1 MLLWSKLLLT
11 RVFSRLPRPE
21 VTATMYP
28 DGYSFRAFTRN
39 PFTGEHGVGVYPA
52 SHYGRVPLTRP
63 FELPKSDLAMA
74 YENRKR
80 ANDMLD
86 LTAETLY

>member
-1 MLLWSKLLLT
+1 MLLWLKLLLT
-11 RVFSRLPRPE
+11 RLLSRSPCLE
-21 VTATMYP
+21 ITATMYP
-28 DGYSFRAFTRN
+28 DNYSFRAFTRN

-86 LTAETLY
+86 LTPETLY